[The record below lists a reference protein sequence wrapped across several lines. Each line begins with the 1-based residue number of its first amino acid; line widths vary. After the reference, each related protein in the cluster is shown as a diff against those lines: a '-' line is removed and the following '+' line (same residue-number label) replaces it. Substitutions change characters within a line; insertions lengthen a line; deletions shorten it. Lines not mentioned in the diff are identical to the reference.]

1 MTLRCG
7 SIYGLLEIVLLCYGT
22 IHGQSRGFE
31 EKLIIGFQ
39 AITSHRLKKP
49 QAGMEIR
56 YPSKIR
62 ELNNTLKGC
71 TTLVEL
77 FLDRLRTF

>member
-1 MTLRCG
+1 MSRTAVIPIQPPLPSLLNRKHDIRCG

-39 AITSHRLKKP
+39 AITSHRWKKP
-49 QAGMEIR
+49 QAGM
-56 YPSKIR
+56 
-62 ELNNTLKGC
+62 
-71 TTLVEL
+71 
-77 FLDRLRTF
+77 